1 VRVRRPDNEVIDR
14 ITALIKPSSRIAP
27 ARRVVRSRVDLG
39 QLRVFAMLLAL
50 GLVVTLVFVALSA
63 PREERIPASEDVAES
78 LAPPTQQF
86 EVFVHVAGDV
96 RRPGVFTLPEGSR
109 VIDAVNAA
117 GGLLDGA
124 DTRTIN
130 LARVLVDGEQ
140 IIVGVQAES
149 GPSKV
154 NINTASAVELDQLP
168 GIGPVIAQR
177 IISWRNENG
186 RFQNVD
192 QLKSVPGVGA
202 ATFASLR
209 KLIIAQ

>member
-1 VRVRRPDNEVIDR
+1 VRRPENEVIDR
-14 ITALIKPSSRIAP
+14 MTALIKPSARIAP
-27 ARRVVRSRVDLG
+27 PQRVMRSRIDPG
-39 QLRVFAMLLAL
+39 QFRVFGMLLGL
-50 GLVVTLVFVALSA
+50 GLVVTLAFVVLSA
-63 PREERIPASEDVAES
+63 PREERIPAAAQIADSTEPFA
-78 LAPPTQQF
+78 QQL

-96 RRPGVFTLPEGSR
+96 RRPGVFTLPDGSR

-140 IIVGVQAES
+140 IVVGAPAES
-149 GPSKV
+149 APAKI
-154 NINTASAVELDQLP
+154 NLNTATAADLDRLP

-177 IISWRNENG
+177 IIAWRAEHG
-186 RFQNVD
+186 RFQSVD